1 MTPGKITR
9 TQYVMFG
16 LLAVASLLLLS
27 WLSKQLHLTS
37 WDFRNNLWSP
47 ATLLVSGK
55 SPYAIQTISPD
66 GNAVW
71 FPVAIGAFL
80 PLGWLSLSYAS
91 VIWLFLNI
99 GLIIVLVVMA
109 ANGEKPRIFPFAMG
123 LLIIF
128 LHPRVIAH
136 LQLGQYTVFA
146 TTMFLLAAYA
156 VSNKKILLAAFLVAI
171 ALAKPQ
177 LGFLVVPGIAV
188 ACFKLYGLRKAIQYL
203 VYLSL
208 ITLLFSLPLFVG
220 YRNWIPDFVTALQHN
235 PGWAQPSFLSVLQ
248 NFAGVSAVL
257 VWLLFAL
264 MFFSANIWLWYRLP
278 PLDVIYWSMALTPLI
293 TPYVWSWDFVM
304 MLPLFVRVLYELR
317 RRWSYL
323 VLLGGYVIMWWLML
337 QVVLQ
342 TAGDDQF
349 FVWVSWMTI
358 LVIFAALALEKKL
371 GENPKPIFRTLKT
384 K

>member
-1 MTPGKITR
+1 MP
-9 TQYVMFG
+9 F
-16 LLAVASLLLLS
+16 
-27 WLSKQLHLTS
+27 
-37 WDFRNNLWSP
+37 
-47 ATLLVSGK
+47 
-55 SPYAIQTISPD
+55 
-66 GNAVW
+66 
-71 FPVAIGAFL
+71 
-80 PLGWLSLSYAS
+80 GWLSLSYAS

-99 GLIIVLVVMA
+99 GLIVVLVVMA

-208 ITLLFSLPLFVG
+208 ITLLFSLPLFLG
-220 YRNWIPDFVTALQHN
+220 YRNWIPDFVTALQNN

-248 NFAGVSAVL
+248 NFTRISAVF

-264 MFFSANIWLWYRLP
+264 MFFLANIWLWYRLP
-278 PLDVIYWSMALTPLI
+278 PLDAIYWSMALTPLI

-317 RRWSYL
+317 RRRSYL

-371 GENPKPIFRTLKT
+371 GENPKLVAGFW
-384 K
+384 